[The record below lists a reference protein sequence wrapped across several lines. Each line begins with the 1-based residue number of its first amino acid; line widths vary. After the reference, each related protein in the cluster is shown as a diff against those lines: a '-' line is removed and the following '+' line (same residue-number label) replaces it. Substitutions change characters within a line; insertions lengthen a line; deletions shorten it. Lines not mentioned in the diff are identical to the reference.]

1 MDVCVRPKSQTIS
14 SNDRN
19 PMINPAILA
28 AALIGLGSAQN
39 SPQEVDAGAQ
49 EPAPVHLE
57 DIVVTG
63 RRLEDLI
70 GDFVGEVAEPN
81 GYRGLARWE
90 DRICVG
96 VANLRNDAAQ
106 YVADRVSTVAT
117 DLGLEAGAPGCTPN
131 LLIVA
136 AADAGELARTLVSD
150 RQRAFR
156 MGGTGMDRGRNALND
171 FVETDRP
178 VRWWQQAMPIDSE
191 TGQRAVRIPGECAN
205 ECDRPEDFAPIVRVD
220 SASRIRTQIVD
231 RLFRTVVIV
240 DVDGVEGV
248 SISQL
253 ADYIAMVSL
262 AQIDP
267 DADTSAYASIL
278 NVFDDPGTADM
289 LTSWDQAYLSGLYSA
304 EQNRLNRRANRSEI
318 ADSILNQHQER
329 RASETSDPDPAD

>member
-1 MDVCVRPKSQTIS
+1 MIS
-14 SNDRN
+14 
-19 PMINPAILA
+19 PAILA
-28 AALIGLGSAQN
+28 AAFFGLGVPQD
-39 SPQEVDAGAQ
+39 SPQDVSAARQ
-49 EPAPVHLE
+49 EPPSVHLE

-63 RRLEDLI
+63 RPLEDMI
-70 GDFVGEVAEPN
+70 SDFVGEVAEPN
-81 GYRGLARWE
+81 NYRGLARWG

-96 VANLRNDAAQ
+96 VVNLETDAAQ

-117 DLGLEAGAPGCTPN
+117 DLGLTAEASGCTPN

-136 AADAGELARTLVSD
+136 AADSGELARTLVSD
-150 RQRAFR
+150 HKRAFR
-156 MGGTGMDRGRNALND
+156 MGGTGMSRGRSALND

-191 TGQRAVRIPGECAN
+191 TGKRAVRIPGECSRT
-205 ECDRPEDFAPIVRVD
+205 CTRPEDFAPTIYLD

-231 RLFRTVVIV
+231 RLFRTIVIV
-240 DVDGVEGV
+240 DVDTVEGV
-248 SISQL
+248 SINQL

-289 LTSWDQAYLSGLYSA
+289 LTSWDEAYLSGLYSA
-304 EQNRLNRRANRSEI
+304 EQNRVNRRANRAEI
-318 ADSILNQHQER
+318 ADSILQAHGRLRSAEV
-329 RASETSDPDPAD
+329 ADDIQQ